1 MEAFCAARAT
11 HIGTNYQQRCSALQV
26 AAAAAF
32 QITCDKLTR
41 ALHICECEAAAAAV
55 GAILRL
61 SVLQTHLLQSG
72 GQPKDLR
79 Q

>member
-26 AAAAAF
+26 AAAAF
-32 QITCDKLTR
+32 QITCDKLTC

>member
-1 MEAFCAARAT
+1 VQRARLILALIISSGAARSRLLLLHFRSHA
-11 HIGTNYQQRCSALQV
+11 INS
-26 AAAAAF
+26 
-32 QITCDKLTR
+32 R